1 MYAVN
6 QCSDPRDFVSPRYKA
21 VKVSVLSS
29 KSIFSVDAKVVTSDV
44 DVQKVRSAVFKKVE
58 SKADISIKLV
68 KVFQNSG
75 DCVAFNEKESVIYVS
90 AIEGNQTLIDEVIY
104 NFMFKFCHDNVCQH
118 WTERSTHANTHYETK
133 THENLVKIL
142 MGKSQGFH
150 VILTGFSW
158 FNSWDLIP

>member
-6 QCSDPRDFVSPRYKA
+6 QYSDPRDFVSPRYKA
-21 VKVSVLSS
+21 FKVSVLSS

-75 DCVAFNEKESVIYVS
+75 DCVAFNE
-90 AIEGNQTLIDEVIY
+90 
-104 NFMFKFCHDNVCQH
+104 
-118 WTERSTHANTHYETK
+118 NTGVPSSRLEK
-133 THENLVKIL
+133 AKN
-142 MGKSQGFH
+142 
-150 VILTGFSW
+150 
-158 FNSWDLIP
+158 